1 MTQPLIPRGHRLVFF
16 FTFFYILVFSVG
28 FLIGGNYEF
37 VIYTAVMLGVLLI
50 VTLLVREYEVP
61 DEFLWLFSFAGV
73 LHMLGGGVHI
83 SGGDRLYDFIIY
95 PFYISPTDP
104 GFQIFRYD
112 QLVHFFG
119 YGVIALCIHY
129 ALRRYTPQSDPVLR
143 ACITILATMGIGSF
157 NEIAEFFATLS
168 LPSTG
173 VGDYSNTLLDLA
185 SNTVGAILAVSGYE
199 AWVRLKKRLQ

>member
-1 MTQPLIPRGHRLVFF
+1 MTHDIIPRRHHFVFF
-16 FTFFYILVFSVG
+16 FTLFYIVAFSLG

-37 VIYTAVMLGVLLI
+37 VIYTAVMLGVLLV
-50 VTLLVREYEVP
+50 VTLLVREYDIP
-61 DEFLWLFSFAGV
+61 DPLLWTFSFAGI
-73 LHMLGGGVHI
+73 LHMLGGGVHVN
-83 SGGDRLYDFIIY
+83 GDRLYGFILY
-95 PFYISPTDP
+95 PVYISSTDP

-112 QLVHFFG
+112 QLVHLFG

-157 NEIAEFFATLS
+157 NEVAEFFATLT

-173 VGDYSNTLLDLA
+173 VGDYSNTLLDLT
-185 SNTVGAILAVSGYE
+185 SNMLGAIVAVSGYE
-199 AWVRLKKRLQ
+199 TWIRLKKGRQ

>member
-1 MTQPLIPRGHRLVFF
+1 MDYLPKGHRTVFF
-16 FTFFYILVFSVG
+16 FTLFYIVAFSIG
-28 FLIGGNYEF
+28 FSIGGNYEF
-37 VIYTAVMLGVLLI
+37 VIYTLVMLGVLLV
-50 VTLLVREYEVP
+50 VTLLVREYEIP
-61 DEFLWLFSFAGV
+61 DGLLWLFSLAGI
-73 LHMLGGGVHI
+73 LHMLGGGVHVN
-83 SGGDRLYDFIIY
+83 GDRLYGLILY

-129 ALRRYTPQSDPVLR
+129 ALRKYTPQSDPVLR

-185 SNTVGAILAVSGYE
+185 SNTLGAIVGVSAYE
-199 AWVRLKKRLQ
+199 AYVKLKKPTK